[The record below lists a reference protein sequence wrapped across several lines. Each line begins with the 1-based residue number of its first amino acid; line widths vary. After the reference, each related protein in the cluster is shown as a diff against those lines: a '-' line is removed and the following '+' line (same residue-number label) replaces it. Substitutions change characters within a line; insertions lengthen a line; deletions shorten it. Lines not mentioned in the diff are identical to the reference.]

1 MNELEKLI
9 SILSGL
15 PTTFAISILSFFLGF
30 CIGLPFAFARVYSS
44 KPFQMLVDGYEK
56 VFRGIPEIVL
66 MMFFYY
72 GLKPAFPLFRSPF
85 FAATFALGLRSGAN
99 QSQIFRAAIR
109 GVKEEQML
117 AATSLGLTRMQA
129 IFYVMI
135 PQTFIVATPGLGSE
149 YALLI
154 KDSSYAFI
162 LGVIEMMRKTYT
174 VMRLTY
180 DPVFPFIISALLYIV
195 VTFPIATYLDN
206 WAGRKKKQLGI

>member
-9 SILSGL
+9 FILSSL
-15 PTTFAISILSFFLGF
+15 PATLEVSILSFFLGF
-30 CIGLPFAFARVYSS
+30 CIGLPSAFVRVYAS
-44 KPFQMLVDGYEK
+44 KPLQYLADGYEK

-66 MMFFYY
+66 MMLFYY
-72 GLKPAFPLFRSPF
+72 GLKFKSPF
-85 FAATFALGLRSGAN
+85 FAATFVLGLRSGAH

-117 AATSLGLTRMQA
+117 AAISLGLTRLQA
-129 IFYVMI
+129 IIYVMI

-162 LGVIEMMRKTYT
+162 LGVIEMMRKAYT
-174 VMRLTY
+174 LMRLTL
-180 DPVFPFIISALLYIV
+180 DPVFPFLASAFLYVMI
-195 VTFPIATYLDN
+195 TFPIATYLDK
-206 WAGRKKKQLGI
+206 WAARKKKQLGI

>member
-9 SILSGL
+9 FILSGL

-30 CIGLPFAFARVYSS
+30 CIGLPLAFTRVYAS
-44 KPFQMLVDGYEK
+44 KPFQTLVDGYEK
-56 VFRGIPEIVL
+56 VLRGIPEIVL
-66 MMFFYY
+66 MMFFYL
-72 GLKPAFPLFRSPF
+72 GLKSIIPLFKSPF
-85 FAATFALGLRSGAN
+85 FSATFALGLRSGAN

-109 GVKEEQML
+109 GVKEEQMM
-117 AATSLGLTRMQA
+117 AATSLGLTRLQA

-162 LGVIEMMRKTYT
+162 LGVVEMMRRTYT

-180 DPVFPFIISALLYIV
+180 DPVFPFFASAFLYVMI
-195 VTFPIATYLDN
+195 TFPIATYLDK
-206 WAGRKKKQLGI
+206 WASRKKKQLGL